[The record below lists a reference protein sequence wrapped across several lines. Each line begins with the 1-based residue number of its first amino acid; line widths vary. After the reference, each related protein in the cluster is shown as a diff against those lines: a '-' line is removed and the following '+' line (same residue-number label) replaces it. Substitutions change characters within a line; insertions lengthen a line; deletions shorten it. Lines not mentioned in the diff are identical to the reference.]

1 MSVDPI
7 SPNPAAPSPSG
18 QAAPPAAAG
27 AAAPAEKRK
36 YGVLYVDDEETALKY
51 FRRGIEKD
59 CPVWTANSGAAAWP
73 ILEKE
78 WPNIGV
84 ILSDQK
90 MPGQT
95 GVELL
100 TAARKRW
107 PNMIRILITA
117 YSEIESAIEAV
128 NSGAIYKYLTKPAEP
143 PKLRQILLGAL
154 DEFAK
159 IQEKETLLTERL
171 TSLQRLVVA
180 DRVRSLAAMA
190 DGISHHLRNSMTA
203 MSCFLEESNA
213 TGAPQGAPSAGS
225 SEYIDQL
232 WSLARNERSE
242 LLTLLQS
249 VAKASSA
256 QPELKCADGV
266 QVAQVLSAATAGAL
280 TPAVTGTLP
289 AIKADTE
296 KLAYVF
302 KTLAKYVA
310 RLSSPAGAAAADVRV
325 TTEPVAEFWGAP
337 GVRVRFTTTAGAAW
351 GERDVAAMFTPFAFP
366 SNDPSDLGIEML
378 MAFFIAHRHGGDVI
392 VHRAPPSGPGFELL
406 LPVDPDAVQRPS
418 LEQNLLERCAT
429 LQPAA

>member
-1 MSVDPI
+1 MTVSADPTNPI
-7 SPNPAAPSPSG
+7 PAATLAAA
-18 QAAPPAAAG
+18 AAPPAP
-27 AAAPAEKRK
+27 APAPEKRK

-51 FRRGIEKD
+51 FRRGMEKD
-59 CPVWTANSGAAAWP
+59 CPVWIANSGAAAWP

-78 WPNIGV
+78 WANIGV

-117 YSEIESAIEAV
+117 YSEIESAIDAV

-154 DEFAK
+154 DEFAVNHDRD
-159 IQEKETLLTERL
+159 TLLTERL

-203 MSCFLEESNA
+203 MSCFLEESGAAGNEAGTA
-213 TGAPQGAPSAGS
+213 TAGS
-225 SEYIDQL
+225 NEYIDQL

-256 QPELKCADGV
+256 QPELKCVDGV
-266 QVAQVLSAATAGAL
+266 QVPQVLATATGGAL
-280 TPAVTGTLP
+280 MANVTGDVP
-289 AIKADTE
+289 AIKADAE
-296 KLAYVF
+296 KLTYVL
-302 KTLAKYVA
+302 KTMAKYAA
-310 RLSSPAGAAAADVRV
+310 RLSAPTGGAEVRV
-325 TTEPVAEFWGAP
+325 SAEPIANFWGAP
-337 GVRVRFTTTAGAAW
+337 GIRLQFITTATAW
-351 GERDVAAMFTPFAFP
+351 GERDVAALFTPFAFP

-392 VHRAPPSGPGFELL
+392 IHRAPPIGPGFELL
-406 LPVDPDAVQRPS
+406 LPVDPAAVQRPS
-418 LEQNLLERCAT
+418 LEHNLLERFAT
-429 LQPAA
+429 LQPTAA

>member
-1 MSVDPI
+1 MSADPI
-7 SPNPAAPSPSG
+7 SPNPAAPPPSG
-18 QAAPPAAAG
+18 QAAAPTAG
-27 AAAPAEKRK
+27 AAPAPEKRK
-36 YGVLYVDDEETALKY
+36 FGVLYVDDEETALKY
-51 FRRGIEKD
+51 FRRGMEKD
-59 CPVWTANSGAAAWP
+59 CPVWIANSGAAAWP

-78 WPNIGV
+78 WANIGV

-203 MSCFLEESNA
+203 MSCFLEESNP
-213 TGAPQGAPSAGS
+213 TGAVQDAPAAASS

-256 QPELKCADGV
+256 QPELKFAGEV
-266 QVAQVLSAATAGAL
+266 QVPQVFTTATAGAM
-280 TPAVTGTLP
+280 TATVTGTVP
-289 AIKADTE
+289 AIKADAE

-302 KTLAKYVA
+302 KTLSKYVA
-310 RLSSPAGAAAADVRV
+310 RLSSPAGGAAADVRISA
-325 TTEPVAEFWGAP
+325 EPVADFWGGP
-337 GVRVRFTTTAGAAW
+337 GVRVRFVTTAGTVW

-392 VHRAPPSGPGFELL
+392 VHRAPPGGPGFELL